1 MDARHLDGAVPL
13 ELHAGHLAQESR
25 VALLAEREDHGVRGQ
40 RLEPPRRLGESVL
53 VQFHRL
59 DRQLRAV
66 ERGDRAQPVDPHS
79 LPFGLLRL
87 LGMGRHLVAGTP
99 VDDQCVVRAQ
109 AAGHPGSV
117 HRGVAA
123 AVDRDAPPD
132 HRAVTGGD
140 AAQERHR
147 VHDPARVL
155 RRDIDTL
162 GQVGAHRDEGRV
174 ESALAPFG
182 VQVLHP
188 VAAGDAHAQRSEPV
202 KLAIEDVTGHPV
214 GRDAVTH
221 HPAGPVTGIPYL
233 DLVAEPG
240 QVVGRGKP
248 ARAGPDDQYALTAA
262 DRRRVERPPPLQR
275 EIAEEPL
282 DRVNR
287 DGAVEAGAVADAL
300 ARVIADPPVDR
311 RHRIVRDQLPP
322 RLLMTADL
330 RVRQPRL
337 DVLPRRAP
345 GIARR
350 QQVYVDRAP
359 LAHRTGPRSAVQQ
372 IRQRREVASLG
383 HIVSR
388 APCSMISTSAQ
399 GSLVRLWLC
408 AGYC

>member
-13 ELHAGHLAQESR
+13 ELHTGHLAQESR
-25 VALLAEREDHGVRGQ
+25 VTLLAERQDHGVRGE
-40 RLEPPRRLGESVL
+40 RLEPPGRLGESVL

-79 LPFGLLRL
+79 LLFGLLRL
-87 LGMGRHLVAGTP
+87 LGMGRHLGAGTP
-99 VDDQCVVRAQ
+99 VNDQRVVRAQ
-109 AAGHPGSV
+109 AAGYPGSV

-140 AAQERHR
+140 TAQERHR

-155 RRDIDTL
+155 RRDVDAL
-162 GQVGAHRDEGRV
+162 GQVGTHGDERRV

-182 VQVLHP
+182 VQILHP
-188 VAAGDAHAQRSEPV
+188 MAAADAHAQRSEPV
-202 KLAIEDVTGHPV
+202 KLAVQDVTRHPV

-221 HPAGPVTGIPYL
+221 HPAGPVTGIPDL

-240 QVVGRGKP
+240 QVIGGGKP
-248 ARAGPDDQYALTAA
+248 ARTGADDQYALTAA
-262 DRRRVERPPPLQR
+262 DGRPVEGPPPLQR

-311 RHRIVRDQLPP
+311 RHRIVGNQLPP
-322 RLLMTADL
+322 RLLMTAGL

-337 DVLPRRAP
+337 DVLPAGHP
-345 GIARR
+345 ALHG
-350 QQVYVDRAP
+350 
-359 LAHRTGPRSAVQQ
+359 GSRS
-372 IRQRREVASLG
+372 
-383 HIVSR
+383 
-388 APCSMISTSAQ
+388 T
-399 GSLVRLWLC
+399 
-408 AGYC
+408 